1 MIVVREPDE
10 IVYDK
15 KTVVTVGTFDGV
27 HIGHQQ
33 IIGELNRLKEEKNLR
48 SILITFDPH
57 PQIVLRNRSK
67 DVKLLTSTEEKL
79 ELLKK
84 FPLDTVYIINFSK
97 EFAAT
102 PAEKFF
108 TDYIVNRIGLNDLV
122 IGYDH
127 MFGKNREGSIET
139 VNALSNKFGFS
150 VHKVPEFKIDD
161 KNISSTEIRKLLEEG
176 DVNAAKFFLGRF
188 YDIEGT
194 VVQGAK
200 RGRELGYPTA
210 NIKIDDDNKQIPK
223 NGIYAVEV
231 LLDENI
237 FRGETF
243 RGMMSIGNN
252 PTVND
257 TDEIFLEVN
266 IFNFD
271 KDIYGEKIKIRF
283 VEYIREEVKFNSLEE
298 LTKKLDED
306 KQKTLNIFSNI
317 N

>member
-79 ELLKK
+79 ELLKR

-102 PAEKFF
+102 PAETFF

-139 VNALSNKFGFS
+139 VNALSNNCGFS

-161 KNISSTEIRKLLEEG
+161 KNISSTEIRSLLEQG

-188 YDIEGT
+188 YEIEGI

-210 NIKIDDDNKQIPK
+210 NLKIDDDNKQIPK

-231 LLDENI
+231 LYDKNI
-237 FRGETF
+237 FQ
-243 RGMMSIGNN
+243 GMMSIGHN

-298 LTKKLDED
+298 LTIKLDED

>member
-102 PAEKFF
+102 PAETFF

-161 KNISSTEIRKLLEEG
+161 KNISSTEIRSLLEQG

-188 YDIEGT
+188 YEIEGT

-210 NIKIDDDNKQIPK
+210 NIKINDDNKQIPK

-231 LLDENI
+231 LYNNDI
-237 FRGETF
+237 F
-243 RGMMSIGNN
+243 RGMMSIGHN

-266 IFNFD
+266 IFNFN

>member
-102 PAEKFF
+102 PAENFF

-188 YDIEGT
+188 YEIEGT

-210 NIKIDDDNKQIPK
+210 NIKIDDENKQIPK

-231 LLDENI
+231 LYNKNI
-237 FRGETF
+237 FQ
-243 RGMMSIGNN
+243 GMMSIGHN

-266 IFNFD
+266 IFDFD

-283 VEYIREEVKFNSLEE
+283 VEYIREEEKFNSLEE

>member
-1 MIVVREPDE
+1 MIVVREPGK

-33 IIGELNRLKEEKNLR
+33 IIGELNRLKEEKGLR

-57 PQIVLRNRSK
+57 PQIVLKNRSK
-67 DVKLLTSTEEKL
+67 KVRLLTSTEEKL
-79 ELLKK
+79 ELLEK
-84 FPLDTVYIINFSK
+84 FPLDIVCIISFNR

-102 PAEKFF
+102 PAENFII
-108 TDYIVNRIGLNDLV
+108 DYIYNGTGLNDLV

-127 MFGKNREGSIET
+127 MFGKNRGGSIET
-139 VNALSNKFGFS
+139 VNALSNKFGFG

-161 KNISSTEIRKLLEEG
+161 KNISSTEVRNLLEKGE
-176 DVNAAKFFLGRF
+176 VNAAKFFLGRF
-188 YDIEGT
+188 YEIEGI

-200 RGRELGYPTA
+200 RGKELGYPTA
-210 NIKIDDDNKQIPK
+210 NLKINDENKQIPK

-231 LLDENI
+231 LYN
-237 FRGETF
+237 GEIL
-243 RGMMSIGNN
+243 RGMMSIGHN

-257 TDEIFLEVN
+257 TDETFIEVN

-271 KDIYGEKIKIRF
+271 KDIYGEKLKIRF
-283 VEYIREEVKFNSLEE
+283 VEYIRDEIKFNSLDE
-298 LTKKLDED
+298 LKKKLDED

-317 N
+317 

>member
-1 MIVVREPDE
+1 MKVVREPAE

-15 KTVVTVGTFDGV
+15 KSVITVGTFDGV

-57 PQIVLRNRSK
+57 PQIVLRSRSK

-84 FPLDTVYIINFSK
+84 FPLDIVYIINFSK

-102 PAEKFF
+102 PAESFF
-108 TDYIVNRIGLNDLV
+108 VDYIVNKTGLNDLV

-139 VNALSNKFGFS
+139 VKALSNKFGFS
-150 VHKVPEFKIDD
+150 VHKVPEFKISD
-161 KNISSTEIRKLLEEG
+161 KNISSTEVRNLLEAG

-188 YDIEGT
+188 YEIEGT
-194 VVQGAK
+194 VIKGAQ
-200 RGRELGYPTA
+200 RGKELGYPTA
-210 NIKIDDDNKQIPK
+210 NLDVNDDNKQIPK

-231 LLDENI
+231 LYDTRI
-237 FRGETF
+237 YS
-243 RGMMSIGNN
+243 GMMSIGHN
-252 PTVND
+252 PTVNE
-257 TDEIFLEVN
+257 TNEIFLEVN

-298 LTKKLDED
+298 LKEKLHED

>member
-10 IVYDK
+10 IGYDK

-33 IIGELNRLKEEKNLR
+33 IIGELNRLKEEKDLR

-84 FPLDTVYIINFSK
+84 FPLDIVYIINFSK

-102 PAEKFF
+102 PAENFF
-108 TDYIVNRIGLNDLV
+108 TNYIVNRIGLNDLV

-139 VNALSNKFGFS
+139 VKALSNKFGFS
-150 VHKVPEFKIDD
+150 VHKVPEFKISD
-161 KNISSTEIRKLLEEG
+161 KNISSTEVRKLLEEG

-188 YDIEGT
+188 YDIEGI

-210 NIKIDDDNKQIPK
+210 NIQINDANKQIPK

-231 LLDENI
+231 LYDDTI
-237 FRGETF
+237 Y
-243 RGMMSIGNN
+243 RGMMSIGHN

-271 KDIYGEKIKIRF
+271 KDIYREKIKIRF
-283 VEYIREEVKFNSLEE
+283 VEYIREEAKFNSLEE

>member
-57 PQIVLRNRSK
+57 PQIVLKNRSK

-84 FPLDTVYIINFSK
+84 FPLDIVYIINFSK
-97 EFAAT
+97 EFAST
-102 PAEKFF
+102 PAENFF
-108 TDYIVNRIGLNDLV
+108 VDYILNRIGLNDLV

-150 VHKVPEFKIDD
+150 VHKVPEFKISD
-161 KNISSTEIRKLLEEG
+161 KNISSTEIRSLLEVG

-188 YDIEGT
+188 YDIEGM

-210 NIKIDDDNKQIPK
+210 NIKINDENKQIPQ

-231 LLDENI
+231 LYENTI
-237 FRGETF
+237 H
-243 RGMMSIGNN
+243 RGMMSIGHN

-298 LTKKLDED
+298 LTKKLHED

>member
-67 DVKLLTSTEEKL
+67 DVKLLSSTEEKL

-84 FPLDTVYIINFSK
+84 FPLDIVYIINFSK

-102 PAEKFF
+102 PAETFF

-139 VNALSNKFGFS
+139 VNALSNNFGFS

-161 KNISSTEIRKLLEEG
+161 KNISSTEIRNLLEQG

-188 YDIEGT
+188 YEIEGT

-210 NIKIDDDNKQIPK
+210 NLKIDDDNKQIPK

-231 LLDENI
+231 LYDKNI
-237 FRGETF
+237 FC
-243 RGMMSIGNN
+243 GMMSIGHN

-257 TDEIFLEVN
+257 TNEIFLEVN

-283 VEYIREEVKFNSLEE
+283 VEYIREEVKFSSLEE

>member
-1 MIVVREPDE
+1 MIVVKAPQK
-10 IVYDK
+10 ISFDK
-15 KTVVTVGTFDGV
+15 KSVITVGTFDGV

-33 IIGELNRLKEEKNLR
+33 IIGELNRIKEDKGLR

-67 DVKLLTSTEEKL
+67 DVKLLSSTEEKL

-84 FPLDTVYIINFSK
+84 YPVDIVYVIEFNK
-97 EFAAT
+97 EFSST

-108 TDYIVNRIGLNDLV
+108 VDYIINGTGICDLV

-139 VNALSNKFGFS
+139 VRALSQKFNFG
-150 VHKVPEFKIDD
+150 VHKVPEFKISD
-161 KNISSTEIRKLLEEG
+161 KNISSTEVRSLLEAG
-176 DVNAAKFFLGRF
+176 DVNAAKFFLGR
-188 YDIEGT
+188 YYEIEG
-194 VVQGAK
+194 VVVKGKQLGK
-200 RGRELGYPTA
+200 KLGYPTA
-210 NIKIDDDNKQIPK
+210 NIELNDENKQIPK

-231 LLDENI
+231 LYNGNLY
-237 FRGETF
+237 T
-243 RGMMSIGNN
+243 GMMSIGKN
-252 PTVND
+252 PTVNNS
-257 TDEIFLEVN
+257 EKIFLEVN

-271 KDIYGEKIKIRF
+271 KDIYGEKIKIKF
-283 VEYIREEVKFNSLEE
+283 VEYIRDEEKFDSLDE
-298 LTKKLDED
+298 LKNKLNED

>member
-57 PQIVLRNRSK
+57 PQIVLKNRSK

-79 ELLKK
+79 ELLKR
-84 FPLDTVYIINFSK
+84 FPLDIVYIINFSK

-102 PAEKFF
+102 PAENFF
-108 TDYIVNRIGLNDLV
+108 VDYILNRIGLNDLV

-188 YDIEGT
+188 YEIEGT
-194 VVQGAK
+194 VIQGAK

-210 NIKIDDDNKQIPK
+210 NVKIDDVNKQIPQ

-231 LLDENI
+231 LYDNRI
-237 FRGETF
+237 Y
-243 RGMMSIGNN
+243 RGMMSIGHN

-298 LTKKLDED
+298 LAKKLHED

>member
-1 MIVVREPDE
+1 MIVVREPAE

-33 IIGELNRLKEEKNLR
+33 IIGELNRLKEEKGLR
-48 SILITFDPH
+48 SIVITFDPH

-84 FPLDTVYIINFSK
+84 FPLDIVYIINFSK

-102 PAEKFF
+102 PAENFF
-108 TDYIVNRIGLNDLV
+108 VDYIVNRIGLNDLV

-139 VNALSNKFGFS
+139 VHALSNKFGFA
-150 VHKVPEFKIDD
+150 VHKVPEFKISD
-161 KNISSTEIRKLLEEG
+161 KNISSTEIRNLLEEG

-188 YDIEGT
+188 YDVEGI
-194 VVQGAK
+194 VVEGAK

-210 NIKIDDDNKQIPK
+210 NLKVTDDNKQIPK

-231 LLDENI
+231 LHDDK
-237 FRGETF
+237 FY
-243 RGMMSIGNN
+243 RGMMSIGHN

-257 TDEIFLEVN
+257 TNEIFLEVN
-266 IFNFD
+266 IFSFD

-283 VEYIREEVKFNSLEE
+283 VEYIREEVKFDSLEE
-298 LTKKLDED
+298 LKEKLHED

>member
-79 ELLKK
+79 ELLKR

-102 PAEKFF
+102 PAETFF

-139 VNALSNKFGFS
+139 VNALSNNFGFS

-161 KNISSTEIRKLLEEG
+161 KNISSTEIRNLLEQG

-188 YDIEGT
+188 YEIEGT

-210 NIKIDDDNKQIPK
+210 NLKIDDDNKQIPK

-231 LLDENI
+231 LYDKNI
-237 FRGETF
+237 FQ
-243 RGMMSIGNN
+243 GMMSIGHN

-257 TDEIFLEVN
+257 TDEIFIEVN

>member
-67 DVKLLTSTEEKL
+67 DVKLLTSREEKI

-84 FPLDTVYIINFSK
+84 FPLDIVYIINFSK

-102 PAEKFF
+102 PAETFF
-108 TDYIVNRIGLNDLV
+108 TDYIVNKIGLNDLV

-161 KNISSTEIRKLLEEG
+161 KNISSTEIRSLLEQG

-188 YDIEGT
+188 YEIEGT
-194 VVQGAK
+194 VVPGAK

-210 NIKIDDDNKQIPK
+210 NIKINDDNKQIPK

-231 LLDENI
+231 FYNNDI
-237 FRGETF
+237 F
-243 RGMMSIGNN
+243 RGMMSIGHN

-266 IFNFD
+266 IFNFN

>member
-10 IVYDK
+10 LVYDK

-57 PQIVLRNRSK
+57 PQVVLRNRSK

-79 ELLKK
+79 ELLQK

-102 PAEKFF
+102 PAENFF

-188 YDIEGT
+188 YEIEGI

-210 NIKIDDDNKQIPK
+210 NLKINDDNKQIPK

-231 LLDENI
+231 LCNKNI
-237 FRGETF
+237 FQ
-243 RGMMSIGNN
+243 GMMSIGHN

-257 TDEIFLEVN
+257 TNEIFLEVN

>member
-67 DVKLLTSTEEKL
+67 DVNLLTSTEEKL

-102 PAEKFF
+102 PAETFF
-108 TDYIVNRIGLNDLV
+108 TDYIVNRVGVNDLV

-188 YDIEGT
+188 YEIEGT
-194 VVQGAK
+194 VVKGAK

-210 NIKIDDDNKQIPK
+210 NIKINDDNKQIPQ

-231 LLDENI
+231 LYNKNI
-237 FRGETF
+237 FQ
-243 RGMMSIGNN
+243 GMMSIGHN

-266 IFNFD
+266 IFDFD

-298 LTKKLDED
+298 LTKKLHED

>member
-10 IVYDK
+10 IIYDK
-15 KTVVTVGTFDGV
+15 RTVVTVGTFDGV

-84 FPLDTVYIINFSK
+84 FPLDIVYIINFSK

-102 PAEKFF
+102 SAENFF

-139 VNALSNKFGFS
+139 VNALSHKFGFS
-150 VHKVPEFKIDD
+150 VHKVPEFKISD
-161 KNISSTEIRKLLEEG
+161 KNISSTEVRNLLEQG

-210 NIKIDDDNKQIPK
+210 NIQIDDANKQIPK

-231 LLDENI
+231 FYDEKI
-237 FRGETF
+237 Y
-243 RGMMSIGNN
+243 RGMMSIGHN

-257 TDEIFLEVN
+257 THEIFLEVN

>member
-57 PQIVLRNRSK
+57 PQIVLKNRSK

-79 ELLKK
+79 ELLKR
-84 FPLDTVYIINFSK
+84 FPLDIVYIINFSK

-102 PAEKFF
+102 PAENFF
-108 TDYIVNRIGLNDLV
+108 VDYILNRIGLNDLV

-161 KNISSTEIRKLLEEG
+161 KNISSTEVRKLLEQG

-210 NIKIDDDNKQIPK
+210 NIKIDDENKQIPK

-231 LLDENI
+231 LYDKTI
-237 FRGETF
+237 H
-243 RGMMSIGNN
+243 RGMMSIGHN

-283 VEYIREEVKFNSLEE
+283 VEYIREEEKFNSLEE
-298 LTKKLDED
+298 LTKKLHED

>member
-102 PAEKFF
+102 PAETFF

-188 YDIEGT
+188 YEIEGT
-194 VVQGAK
+194 IVQGAK

-210 NIKIDDDNKQIPK
+210 NLQIEDDNKQIPK

-231 LLDENI
+231 LYDKNI
-237 FRGETF
+237 F
-243 RGMMSIGNN
+243 RGMMSIGHN

>member
-1 MIVVREPDE
+1 MKVVREPDE
-10 IVYDK
+10 IIYDK

-84 FPLDTVYIINFSK
+84 FPLDIVYIINFSK

-102 PAEKFF
+102 PAENFF
-108 TDYIVNRIGLNDLV
+108 VDYILNSIGLNDLV

-139 VNALSNKFGFS
+139 VNALSKKFGFS
-150 VHKVPEFKIDD
+150 VHKVPEFKISD
-161 KNISSTEIRKLLEEG
+161 KNISSTEIRNLLEQG

-188 YDIEGT
+188 YEIEGT

-210 NIKIDDDNKQIPK
+210 NIQVNDANKQIPK

-231 LLDENI
+231 LYDNRI
-237 FRGETF
+237 YN
-243 RGMMSIGNN
+243 GMMSIGHN

-271 KDIYGEKIKIRF
+271 KDIYDEKIKIRF
-283 VEYIREEVKFNSLEE
+283 VEYIREEVKFNSLKE
-298 LTKKLDED
+298 LKEKLHED

>member
-1 MIVVREPDE
+1 MIVIREPDE

-15 KTVVTVGTFDGV
+15 RSVVTVGTFDGV

-102 PAEKFF
+102 PAENFF

-176 DVNAAKFFLGRF
+176 DVNTAKFFLGRF
-188 YDIEGT
+188 YEIEGT
-194 VVQGAK
+194 VVKGAK

-210 NIKIDDDNKQIPK
+210 NLQIDDDNKQIPK

-231 LLDENI
+231 LLDKNI

-266 IFNFD
+266 IFDFD

-283 VEYIREEVKFNSLEE
+283 VEYIREEIKFNSLVE

>member
-1 MIVVREPDE
+1 MIVVREPDK

-33 IIGELNRLKEEKNLR
+33 IIGELNRLKEEKGLR

-57 PQIVLRNRSK
+57 PQIVLKNRSK
-67 DVKLLTSTEEKL
+67 EVKLLTSTEEKL
-79 ELLKK
+79 ELLEK
-84 FPLDTVYIINFSK
+84 FPLDMVYIINFNR

-102 PAEKFF
+102 PAENFII
-108 TDYIVNRIGLNDLV
+108 DYIYNGTGLNDLV

-139 VNALSNKFGFS
+139 VNALSNKLGFA

-161 KNISSTEIRKLLEEG
+161 KNISSTEIRNLLEQG
-176 DVNAAKFFLGRF
+176 NVNAAKFFLGRF
-188 YDIEGT
+188 YEIEGE

-210 NIKIDDDNKQIPK
+210 NLKINDENKQIPK

-231 LLDENI
+231 I
-237 FRGETF
+237 YGGEIL
-243 RGMMSIGNN
+243 RGMMSIGHN

-257 TDEIFLEVN
+257 TDEIFIEVN
-266 IFNFD
+266 VFNFD

-283 VEYIREEVKFNSLEE
+283 VEYIRDEVKFNSLDE
-298 LTKKLDED
+298 LKKKLDED

-317 N
+317 

>member
-1 MIVVREPDE
+1 MIVIREPDE

-102 PAEKFF
+102 PAETFF

-161 KNISSTEIRKLLEEG
+161 KNISSTEIRSLLEQG

-188 YDIEGT
+188 YEIEGT
-194 VVQGAK
+194 VVPGAK

-210 NIKIDDDNKQIPK
+210 NIKINDDNKQIPK

-231 LLDENI
+231 FYNNDI
-237 FRGETF
+237 F
-243 RGMMSIGNN
+243 RGMMSIGHN

-266 IFNFD
+266 IFNFN

>member
-79 ELLKK
+79 ELLKR

-102 PAEKFF
+102 PAETFF

-139 VNALSNKFGFS
+139 VNALSNNFGFS

-161 KNISSTEIRKLLEEG
+161 KNISSTEIRSLLEQG

-188 YDIEGT
+188 YEIEGT

-210 NIKIDDDNKQIPK
+210 NLKIDDDNKQIPK

-231 LLDENI
+231 LYDKNI
-237 FRGETF
+237 FQ
-243 RGMMSIGNN
+243 GMMSIGHN

-298 LTKKLDED
+298 LTIKLDED

>member
-1 MIVVREPDE
+1 MKVVREPAE
-10 IVYDK
+10 IIYDK

-33 IIGELNRLKEEKNLR
+33 IIGELNRLKEEKSLR

-57 PQIVLRNRSK
+57 PQVVLRNRSK

-84 FPLDTVYIINFSK
+84 FPLDIVYIINFNK

-108 TDYIVNRIGLNDLV
+108 TDYIVNGTGLNDLV

-139 VNALSNKFGFS
+139 VKALSNKFGFS
-150 VHKVPEFKIDD
+150 VHKVPEFKISD
-161 KNISSTEIRKLLEEG
+161 KNISSTEVRNLLEEG

-188 YDIEGT
+188 YEIEGT
-194 VVQGAK
+194 VVKGAQ

-210 NIKIDDDNKQIPK
+210 NLKIDDDNKQIPK

-231 LLDENI
+231 LYDNKI
-237 FRGETF
+237 HN
-243 RGMMSIGNN
+243 GMMSIGHN

-271 KDIYGEKIKIRF
+271 RDIYGEKIKIRF
-283 VEYIREEVKFNSLEE
+283 VEYIREEVKFNSLE
-298 LTKKLDED
+298 KLKEKLHED

>member
-1 MIVVREPDE
+1 MIVVREPDK
-10 IVYDK
+10 IDYDK

-33 IIGELNRLKEEKNLR
+33 IIGELNRLKEEKGLR

-57 PQIVLRNRSK
+57 PQIVLKNRSK
-67 DVKLLTSTEEKL
+67 EVKLLTSTEEKL
-79 ELLKK
+79 GLLEK
-84 FPLDTVYIINFSK
+84 FPLDIVYIINFNR

-102 PAEKFF
+102 PAENFII
-108 TDYIVNRIGLNDLV
+108 DYIYNGTGLSDLV

-139 VNALSNKFGFS
+139 VNALSNKFGFA
-150 VHKVPEFKIDD
+150 VHKVPEFKINE
-161 KNISSTEIRKLLEEG
+161 KNISSTEVRNLLEKGE
-176 DVNAAKFFLGRF
+176 VNAAKFFLGRF
-188 YDIEGT
+188 YEMEGT

-210 NIKIDDDNKQIPK
+210 NLKINDENKQIPK

-231 LLDENI
+231 I
-237 FRGETF
+237 YGGEIL
-243 RGMMSIGNN
+243 RGMMSIGHN

-257 TDEIFLEVN
+257 TDETFIEVN

-271 KDIYGEKIKIRF
+271 KDIYGEKLKIRF
-283 VEYIREEVKFNSLEE
+283 VEYIRDEVKFNSLEE

-317 N
+317 